1 MPPERSLAAC
11 VFGALIV
18 GLPGRSASSAA
29 PAGAHLLQTRGMRT
43 YFEHR
48 GASSGYHAGELL
60 EGISG
65 AGAKSDVVVQLK
77 VMRSMGVNQ
86 LAYEMRSA
94 DGPWPGASAYP
105 ACKRSTSLGPLWP
118 QPTAAQIAGLRTLYG
133 LANQHGMRVML
144 LLNTTH
150 MEQPE
155 SNAQWLRSVIGAVKD
170 LPAFDLVVFGG
181 DRHSVDALPALR
193 RRARL
198 SGGVEHGSGR
208 QLDAAGPKTRGGG
221 SQFRRRRLPA
231 EEARGNSAAIIDV
244 HNRPARDA
252 EDRHLWRPLEVL
264 RTIYDRLEFPPRRTY
279 PLSLYAHTKCANV
292 ESSVP
297 CVDASQEAWVEETRA
312 NRSPRRATCAAHD
325 DRVRPSKGNH
335 QRTVE
340 HLGAV
345 MLNLGLEGGTYWKW
359 ADEAND
365 PSWTDPAAV
374 VKQRGIS
381 FKFNPQQRE
390 LVDLYGF
397 HLTSVP
403 NGSFEAGAAGWTI
416 AGRAQKLALDEN
428 APCAAHHFCDSPE
441 RPRVGASEFSHLLG
455 TQRQHT

>member
-1 MPPERSLAAC
+1 
-11 VFGALIV
+11 
-18 GLPGRSASSAA
+18 
-29 PAGAHLLQTRGMRT
+29 
-43 YFEHR
+43 
-48 GASSGYHAGELL
+48 
-60 EGISG
+60 
-65 AGAKSDVVVQLK
+65 
-77 VMRSMGVNQ
+77 
-86 LAYEMRSA
+86 
-94 DGPWPGASAYP
+94 
-105 ACKRSTSLGPLWP
+105 
-118 QPTAAQIAGLRTLYG
+118 
-133 LANQHGMRVML
+133 MRVML

-181 DRHSVDALPALR
+181 DRHSVDALPPYDGVPDSCGGESEAPLWLGPDSLQGRYVQWALAF
-193 RRARL
+193 ARSL
-198 SGGVEHGSGR
+198 GVPPEKLGAEALVGDYRHEAQQG
-208 QLDAAGPKTRGGG
+208 AGP
-221 SQFRRRRLPA
+221 
-231 EEARGNSAAIIDV
+231 
-244 HNRPARDA
+244 DA
-252 EDRHLWRPLEVL
+252 QDRHLWRPLEVL

-297 CVDASQEAWVEETRA
+297 CVDASQEAWVEETL
-312 NRSPRRATCAAHD
+312 ATSKS
-325 DRVRPSKGNH
+325 RVEPQARLTLIEFGASKGNH

-381 FKFNPQQRE
+381 FNFNPQQRE
-390 LVDLYGF
+390 LADLYGF

-428 APCAAHHFCDSPE
+428 APWRGSSFLRLAGTATSRRVRVQPSTRYTTTAHLRFGAPVGITFRYMTCKKKPSAKRKLDTFRPPPPQPTFQTFPFAYTTPADACWVQIELSARAALDADAVRSVTYQQRRVSVSSSGCHSPLPC
-441 RPRVGASEFSHLLG
+441 R
-455 TQRQHT
+455 